1 MLIRNNKINKRMMK
15 DVKKLLG
22 QRIKELRKSL
32 NISQQ
37 ELAEMIDIDQRNLSN
52 IETGRSF
59 PSKSLLDLADALG
72 VSLSELFEFEH
83 IKLTRQNMIN
93 FIDNNIRKMTNENVL
108 AIYKFIKSL
117 K

>member
-1 MLIRNNKINKRMMK
+1 MMK
-15 DVKKLLG
+15 DIKILLG

-59 PSKSLLDLADALG
+59 PSKSLLDIADALG
-72 VSLSELFEFEH
+72 VELPELFEFEH
-83 IKLTRQNMIN
+83 INISKDKMLQDIYKQLTH
-93 FIDNNIRKMTNENVL
+93 MTDEKIKF
-108 AIYKFIKSL
+108 IYKFIKIIQ
-117 K
+117 